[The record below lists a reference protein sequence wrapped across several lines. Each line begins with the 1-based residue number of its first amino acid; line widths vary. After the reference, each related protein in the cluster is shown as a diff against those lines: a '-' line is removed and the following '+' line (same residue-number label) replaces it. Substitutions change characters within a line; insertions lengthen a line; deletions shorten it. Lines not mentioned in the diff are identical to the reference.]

1 MPTGYRGPVDQPE
14 HDRTTQHSGPS
25 HYFSPQASSRSKRS
39 TVHLDLPDLSLDL
52 ITDRGVFSPDRV
64 DPGTKLL
71 LLEVPE
77 LGDGAVLDLGCGYG
91 PIASV
96 LAARR
101 PGQPV
106 WAVDVNERALELC
119 SENLSKHAND
129 ASDFT
134 VAEPE
139 DVPEDLMFTAIVSNP
154 PIRVGKKVLHSM
166 LQKWLNRLGP
176 DGEAWLVVHRHLGA
190 DSLSEWM
197 TGLGFDVERIR
208 SRQGYR
214 ILRVTRSDA

>member
-1 MPTGYRGPVDQPE
+1 MTTGYRGPVEQPE
-14 HDRTTQHSGPS
+14 QDRTTEHSGPS

-71 LLEVPE
+71 LLEIPE

-96 LAARR
+96 LVARR
-101 PGQPV
+101 PGQQV
-106 WAVDVNERALELC
+106 WAVDVNERALALC
-119 SENLSKHAND
+119 AENLTNHAHS

-134 VAEPE
+134 VATPE
-139 DVPEDLMFTAIVSNP
+139 DVPDDLEFTAIVSNP

-166 LQKWLNRLGP
+166 LRKWLDRLAP

-197 TGLGFDVERIR
+197 TGNGFVIERIR

-214 ILRVTRSDA
+214 ILRVTRSGA